1 LKRFITIIAAL
12 VITSITTGQTDRFDS
27 LVTAGIYQIYNI
39 DFENARSTF
48 SNLQKEYPAHPAGKF
63 FDAMILWWHIML
75 DLENEE
81 YDDEFIDKLDD
92 VIDYCEDIL
101 DDDPDNV
108 DAMFFMGGS
117 LGFRGRLYSVRK
129 SWLNAAL
136 DGKDAMPLVY
146 KAYELDPSN
155 KDIQL
160 GFGIYNYYADVIPK
174 KYPFLQPFMIFF
186 PRGDKE
192 KGLKQL
198 EDVASNGKYAMVE
211 SRYFLLTLYYSFEEN
226 FTKALEYSKGLVDDF
241 PNNPTFQKYYGRIF
255 VKRGNYSKAA
265 EIFKSIYN
273 KSIKNIPGYNSKIRR
288 EASYYIANNFKIKNI
303 PDSAVV
309 YFEECEKLSRILDED
324 EESGFLIN
332 AVLYLGMLYDQLGQ
346 REKAIK
352 YYEEVLDLNDR
363 GDSHTLAERFL
374 KAPYKKH

>member
-1 LKRFITIIAAL
+1 MKRIIL
-12 VITSITTGQTDRFDS
+12 VITILLFSTILNGQTDRFDS

-48 SNLQKEYPAHPAGKF
+48 SILQKEYPEHPAGKF

-75 DLENEE
+75 DLENED
-81 YDDEFIDKLDD
+81 YDDEFIDKIED

-101 DDDPDNV
+101 DADPDNV

-174 KYPFLQPFMIFF
+174 KYSFLQPFMVFF
-186 PRGDKE
+186 PQGDKE

-198 EDVASNGKYAMVE
+198 EDAAVNGKYAMIE

-226 FTKALEYSKGLVDDF
+226 ITKAMEYAKGLVDDF

-255 VKRGNYSKAA
+255 VKRGNYNTASG
-265 EIFKSIYN
+265 IFRDIYN
-273 KSIKNIPGYNSKIRR
+273 KSMKNVPGYNSKVRR

-309 YFEECEKLSRILDED
+309 YFRECEKLSRVLDED

-332 AVLYLGMLYDQLGQ
+332 SVLYLGMLYDQLGE
-346 REKAIK
+346 RKKAIK
-352 YYEEVLDLNDR
+352 YYNEVLDLNER

-374 KAPYKKH
+374 KVPYKKN